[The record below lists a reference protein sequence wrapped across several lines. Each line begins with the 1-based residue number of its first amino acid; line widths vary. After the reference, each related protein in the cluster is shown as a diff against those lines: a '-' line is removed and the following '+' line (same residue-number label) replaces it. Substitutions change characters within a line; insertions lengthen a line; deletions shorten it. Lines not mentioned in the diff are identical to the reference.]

1 MPRDPFSPRGQAAQ
15 TVATSRY
22 VPHIRVEPPAIVAPL
37 LDRVPALRLIGNTPL
52 VPIDCFA
59 NQHPGV
65 EIYAKVEYF
74 NPGGSL
80 KDRPVLRMLAEALAD
95 GRLTPGKTIIDSS
108 SGNAGIAY
116 ALIGGAL
123 GYSVEIVIPDNASQ
137 ERLKRLSAHGATITH
152 TSAQDGY
159 DEAIRHVRRLVAAN
173 PDKYFYCD
181 QYSNDG
187 NWRAHFDTTA
197 NEIWQQT
204 EGRVTHF
211 VFGVGTGGT
220 MTGVGRRLRE
230 LNPQVAL
237 ELLIP
242 DAFPG
247 VEGLKPLGSPGDH
260 VPEIYDTSLASRTWD
275 VDADKAWQVSQRL
288 AESGLFA
295 GQSSGVC
302 VANALRVAQDL
313 SQSGQSG
320 VVVTM
325 LCDIGERYFS
335 TRLWD
340 A

>member
-1 MPRDPFSPRGQAAQ
+1 MPPEVRIPA
-15 TVATSRY
+15 
-22 VPHIRVEPPAIVAPL
+22 PAILQPL

-52 VPIDCFA
+52 VRVTAFEDS
-59 NQHPGV
+59 HPGV
-65 EIYAKVEYF
+65 EIHAKVEYF

-80 KDRPVLRMLAEALAD
+80 KDRPVLRMLAEGIAA
-95 GRLTPGKTIIDSS
+95 GRLTPDKTIIDSS

-116 ALIGGAL
+116 AVIGGAL
-123 GYSVEIVIPDNASQ
+123 GYKVEIVIPDNASK
-137 ERLKRLSAHGATITH
+137 ERLKRLAAHGAKITH

-159 DEAIRHVRRLVAAN
+159 DEAIRTVRRIVAAS
-173 PDKYFYCD
+173 PEKYFYCD

-187 NWRAHFDTTA
+187 NWRAHHETTA
-197 NEIWQQT
+197 PEIWAQT

-220 MTGVGRRLRE
+220 ITGIGRRLRE
-230 LNPQVAL
+230 LKPDLQI
-237 ELLIP
+237 ELLVP

-260 VPEIYDTSLASRTWD
+260 VPEIYDTALASRTWD
-275 VDADKAWQVSQRL
+275 VDDEKSWQTSQIL
-288 AESGLFA
+288 ARAGLFA
-295 GQSSGVC
+295 GQSSGAC
-302 VANALRVAQDL
+302 VATAVRVAQDL
-313 SQSGQSG
+313 SRRGQPG

-340 A
+340 V

>member
-1 MPRDPFSPRGQAAQ
+1 MPLSALPHVTARR
-15 TVATSRY
+15 
-22 VPHIRVEPPAIVAPL
+22 VPEIRVEPPAIVAPL

-59 NQHPGV
+59 AEHPGV
-65 EIYAKVEYF
+65 ELYAKVEYF

-80 KDRPVLRMLAEALAD
+80 KDRPVLRMLAEAIAD
-95 GRLTPGKTIIDSS
+95 GRLTPDKTIIDSS

-123 GYSVEIVIPDNASQ
+123 GYGVEIVIPDNASK
-137 ERLKRLSAHGATITH
+137 ERLKRLAAHGAKITH

-159 DEAIRHVRRLVAAN
+159 DEAIRAVRRIVKAN

-204 EGRVTHF
+204 EGRVSHF

-220 MTGVGRRLRE
+220 ITGIGRRLRE
-230 LNPQVAL
+230 LNPSVAI

-247 VEGLKPLGSPGDH
+247 VEGLKPLGAPGDH
-260 VPEIYDTSLASRTWD
+260 IPEIYDTTLANRTWD
-275 VDADKAWQVSQRL
+275 VDADRAWEVSQRL
-288 AESGLFA
+288 AQAGLFA

-302 VANALRVAQDL
+302 VANALRVAKDA
-313 SQSGQSG
+313 SKRGEKA
-320 VVVTM
+320 VIVTM

-340 A
+340 V

>member
-1 MPRDPFSPRGQAAQ
+1 MSLARRIPDVR
-15 TVATSRY
+15 VA
-22 VPHIRVEPPAIVAPL
+22 PPAIVEPL
-37 LDRVPALRLIGNTPL
+37 LDRVPALRIIGNTPL
-52 VPIDCFA
+52 VPIEIWQDK
-59 NQHPGV
+59 HPGV
-65 EIYAKVEYF
+65 ELYAKVEYF

-80 KDRPVLRMLAEALAD
+80 KDRPVLRMLSEAIAD
-95 GRLTPGKTIIDSS
+95 GRLAPGKTIIDSS

-123 GYSVEIVIPDNASQ
+123 GYPVEIVIPDNASK
-137 ERLKRLSAHGATITH
+137 ERLKRLRAHGAIITH
-152 TSAQDGY
+152 TSAHDGY
-159 DEAIRHVRRLVAAN
+159 DEAIRTARRIVGAS

-197 NEIWQQT
+197 AEIWQQT

-220 MTGVGRRLRE
+220 LTGIGRRLRQ
-230 LNPQVAL
+230 LQPDLQI

-260 VPEIYDTSLASRTWD
+260 VPEILDTMLANRTWD
-275 VDADKAWQVSQRL
+275 VDEDKAWQVSQDL
-288 AESGLFA
+288 ARAGLFA

-302 VANALRVAQDL
+302 VASALRVAIDL
-313 SQSGQSG
+313 SKRGQAG

-340 A
+340 Q

>member
-1 MPRDPFSPRGQAAQ
+1 MIDP
-15 TVATSRY
+15 
-22 VPHIRVEPPAIVAPL
+22 VPLPAICQPL
-37 LDRVPALRLIGNTPL
+37 LERVPALRLIGNTPL
-52 VPIDCFA
+52 VRINAFESA
-59 NQHPGV
+59 HPGV
-65 EIYAKVEYF
+65 EIHAKVEYF

-80 KDRPVLRMLAEALAD
+80 KDRPVLRMLSEAIAD
-95 GRLTPGKTIIDSS
+95 GRLQAGKTIIDSS

-123 GYSVEIVIPDNASQ
+123 GYDVEIVIPDNASK
-137 ERLKRLSAHGATITH
+137 ERLKRLAAHGAKITH
-152 TSAQDGY
+152 TDAQLGY
-159 DEAIRHVRRLVAAN
+159 DEAIRTVRKIVNAN
-173 PDKYFYCD
+173 PEKYFYCD

-187 NWRAHFDTTA
+187 NWRAHYDTTA
-197 NEIWQQT
+197 LEIWQQT
-204 EGRVTHF
+204 QGRITHF

-220 MTGVGRRLRE
+220 ITGIGRRLKE
-230 LNPQVAL
+230 LKPEVQI

-260 VPEIYDTSLASRTWD
+260 VPEIYDESLPSRKWD
-275 VDADKAWQVSQRL
+275 VDEDKAWQVSQTL
-288 AESGLFA
+288 AKSGLFA

-302 VANALRVAQDL
+302 VATAVRLATQMSKR
-313 SQSGQSG
+313 GESG
-320 VVVTM
+320 VIVTM

>member
-1 MPRDPFSPRGQAAQ
+1 MSLSTTAAP
-15 TVATSRY
+15 V
-22 VPHIRVEPPAIVAPL
+22 HIAPPAVVLPL
-37 LDRVPALRLIGNTPL
+37 LERVPALRLIGNTPL
-52 VPIDCFA
+52 VRLTAFED
-59 NQHPGV
+59 QHPGV
-65 EIYAKVEYF
+65 EIHAKVEYF

-80 KDRPVLRMLAEALAD
+80 KDRPVLRMLSEAIAD
-95 GRLTPGKTIIDSS
+95 GRLVPGKTIIDSS

-123 GYSVEIVIPDNASQ
+123 GFPVEIVIPDNASK
-137 ERLKRLSAHGATITH
+137 ERLKRLVAHGAKVTH

-159 DEAIRHVRRLVAAN
+159 DEAIRHVRRLVAAS

-187 NWRAHFDTTA
+187 NWRAHYDTTA
-197 NEIWQQT
+197 EEIWAQT

-220 MTGVGRRLRE
+220 LTGVGRKLRKLKPE
-230 LNPQVAL
+230 VQI
-237 ELLIP
+237 ELLVP

-260 VPEIYDTSLASRTWD
+260 VPEILDETLANRTWD
-275 VDADKAWQVSQRL
+275 LDDDGAWEVSQRL
-288 AESGLFA
+288 ARAGLFA
-295 GQSSGVC
+295 GQSSGAS
-302 VANALRVAQDL
+302 VATAVRVARDL
-313 SQSGQSG
+313 SQRGQQG
-320 VVVTM
+320 VVVTV

-340 A
+340 QG

>member
-1 MPRDPFSPRGQAAQ
+1 MSSSSPKIPDA
-15 TVATSRY
+15 
-22 VPHIRVEPPAIVAPL
+22 HVEPHPVVEPL
-37 LDRVPALRLIGNTPL
+37 LERVPALRMIGNTPL
-52 VPIDCFA
+52 VPIDRWRDL
-59 NQHPGV
+59 HPGV
-65 EIYAKVEYF
+65 QLYAKVEYF

-80 KDRPVLRMLAEALAD
+80 KDRPVLRMLSEAIAD
-95 GRLTPGKTIIDSS
+95 GRLTAGKTIIDSS

-123 GYSVEIVIPDNASQ
+123 GYAVEIVIPDNASQ
-137 ERLKRLSAHGATITH
+137 ERLKRLRAHGAKITH

-159 DEAIRHVRRLVAAN
+159 DEAIRTVRRIVAAD

-187 NWRAHFDTTA
+187 NWRAHFDSTA
-197 NEIWQQT
+197 MEIWQQT

-220 MTGVGRRLRE
+220 ITGIGRRLKL
-230 LNPQVAL
+230 LNPAVAV

-260 VPEIYDTSLASRTWD
+260 VPEIYDTTLASRTWD
-275 VDADKAWQVSQRL
+275 VDEDKSWQVSQDL
-288 AESGLFA
+288 AKAGLFA

-302 VANALRVAQDL
+302 VASALRVAIDL
-313 SQSGQSG
+313 ARRGQSG

-340 A
+340 Q

>member
-1 MPRDPFSPRGQAAQ
+1 MPSSAF
-15 TVATSRY
+15 TSSIFRRIPD
-22 VPHIRVEPPAIVAPL
+22 VRLEPSAVVAPL

-52 VPIDCFA
+52 VQIDAFA
-59 NQHPGV
+59 AEHPGV
-65 EIYAKVEYF
+65 ELYAKVEYF

-80 KDRPVLRMLAEALAD
+80 KDRPVLRMLAEAIAD
-95 GRLTPGKTIIDSS
+95 GRLTRDKTIIDSS

-123 GYSVEIVIPDNASQ
+123 GYDVEIVIPDNASK
-137 ERLKRLSAHGATITH
+137 ERLKRLTAHGAKITH
-152 TSAQDGY
+152 TSAHDGY
-159 DEAIRHVRRLVAAN
+159 DEAIRSVRRIVAAS
-173 PDKYFYCD
+173 PDRYFYCD

-197 NEIWQQT
+197 NEIWHQT

-220 MTGVGRRLRE
+220 ITGIGRRLRQ
-230 LNPQVAL
+230 LNPKVAI

-260 VPEIYDTSLASRTWD
+260 VPEIYDTTLANRTWD
-275 VDADKAWQVSQRL
+275 VDDEKAWQVSQRL
-288 AESGLFA
+288 AKSGLFA

-302 VANALRVAQDL
+302 VANAVRVAKDL
-313 SQSGQSG
+313 SQRGEKG

-340 A
+340 V

>member
-1 MPRDPFSPRGQAAQ
+1 MSQ
-15 TVATSRY
+15 TTTFC
-22 VPHIRVEPPAIVAPL
+22 VPDVRIAPPAVVEPLI
-37 LDRVPALRLIGNTPL
+37 DRVPALRTIGNTPL
-52 VPIDCFA
+52 VPITRWQAD
-59 NQHPGV
+59 HPGV
-65 EIYAKVEYF
+65 EVYAKVEYF

-80 KDRPVLRMLAEALAD
+80 KDRPVLRMLSEAIAD
-95 GRLTPGKTIIDSS
+95 GRLTAGKTIIDSS

-123 GYSVEIVIPDNASQ
+123 GYPVEIVIPDNASK
-137 ERLKRLSAHGATITH
+137 ERLKRLRAHGATITH
-152 TSAQDGY
+152 TSAHDGY
-159 DEAIRHVRRLVAAN
+159 DEAIRTVRRIVAAD
-173 PDKYFYCD
+173 PDNYFYCD

-187 NWRAHFDTTA
+187 NWRAHHDTTA
-197 NEIWQQT
+197 LEIWAQT

-220 MTGVGRRLRE
+220 ITGIGRRLKA
-230 LNPQVAL
+230 LKPTVQV
-237 ELLIP
+237 ELLVP

-260 VPEIYDTSLASRTWD
+260 VPEIYDTGLADRQWD
-275 VDADKAWQVSQRL
+275 VDEDKAWQVSQDL
-288 AESGLFA
+288 AKAGLFA

-302 VANALRVAQDL
+302 VASALRVAGDL
-313 SQSGQSG
+313 ARRGEKG

>member
-1 MPRDPFSPRGQAAQ
+1 MVSHSRRIPDVR
-15 TVATSRY
+15 VAPPP
-22 VPHIRVEPPAIVAPL
+22 VVEPL
-37 LDRVPALRLIGNTPL
+37 LDQVPALRIIGNTPL
-52 VPIDCFA
+52 VPIAIWQD
-59 NQHPGV
+59 QHPGV

-80 KDRPVLRMLAEALAD
+80 KDRPVLRMLSEAIAD
-95 GRLTPGKTIIDSS
+95 GRLTRGKTIIDSS

-123 GYSVEIVIPDNASQ
+123 GYPVEIVIPDNASK
-137 ERLKRLSAHGATITH
+137 ERLKRLRAHGATITH

-159 DEAIRHVRRLVAAN
+159 DEAIRTARRIVAAT
-173 PDKYFYCD
+173 PEKYFYCD
-181 QYSNDG
+181 QYSNPG

-197 NEIWQQT
+197 EEIWQQT
-204 EGRVTHF
+204 EGRVSHF

-220 MTGVGRRLRE
+220 LTGIGRRLRQY
-230 LNPQVAL
+230 NPNVQV

-260 VPEIYDTSLASRTWD
+260 VPEILDTTLPNRNWD
-275 VDADKAWQVSQRL
+275 VDEDKAWQVSQDL
-288 AESGLFA
+288 ARAGLFA

-302 VANALRVAQDL
+302 VAAALRVAKDL
-313 SQSGQSG
+313 SKRGDTG

-340 A
+340 H